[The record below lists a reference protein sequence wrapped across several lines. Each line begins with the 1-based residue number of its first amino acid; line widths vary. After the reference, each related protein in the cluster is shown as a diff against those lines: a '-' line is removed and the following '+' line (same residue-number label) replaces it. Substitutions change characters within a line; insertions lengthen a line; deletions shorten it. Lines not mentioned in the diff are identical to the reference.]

1 MNVFYCHFTNMCV
14 NNLILFLSV
23 DDLDISPDF
32 YEYFSATFPVLHQD
46 PSLWCVSAW
55 NDNGKVGMVSEE
67 AGQRSKV
74 QCCTLDHMTCAHS
87 APSPPLQCC
96 GLCDNEV
103 LFVKFAVFWPINI
116 YLSFIFFIILQ
127 KTA

>member
-1 MNVFYCHFTNMCV
+1 MASIDASSLISPYICFDLLSFYSMNVFYCHFTNMYV

-87 APSPPLQCC
+87 APLPPFTMLWT
-96 GLCDNEV
+96 V
-103 LFVKFAVFWPINI
+103 
-116 YLSFIFFIILQ
+116 
-127 KTA
+127 